1 MIKKTFFFIV
11 VVLTSNLISYGQMR
25 ELKDTLRGSVVVGE
39 RSGTREAGTRIVKV
53 RDFKNMVAATGEADV
68 IKYIQTLP
76 GEKARPLFM
85 SGEAIWGA
93 TS

>member
-39 RSGTREAGTRIVKV
+39 KIGRAHV
-53 RDFKNMVAATGEADV
+53 
-68 IKYIQTLP
+68 
-76 GEKARPLFM
+76 
-85 SGEAIWGA
+85 
-93 TS
+93 